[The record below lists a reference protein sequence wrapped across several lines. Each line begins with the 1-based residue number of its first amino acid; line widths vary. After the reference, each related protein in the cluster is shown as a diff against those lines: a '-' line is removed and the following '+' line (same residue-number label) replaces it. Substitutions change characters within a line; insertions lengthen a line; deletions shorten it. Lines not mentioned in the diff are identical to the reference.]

1 MKNKQP
7 YHHELRVIGQS
18 LEAQNINVFELK
30 CEMGR
35 YLINGS
41 PEKPTSLVDRLHRW
55 RSQGWKSGARAM
67 SYDAQNIEGLEQLG
81 RARRAKP
88 GGLPDFYNL
97 SNLLRT
103 LGGYLEAKN
112 AELLQIQK
120 RPLTVTLLYQNDG
133 GHPHVEDRTIA
144 SFYEIFINQHGKR
157 ARRG

>member
-1 MKNKQP
+1 MNIKQS
-7 YHHELRVIGQS
+7 YHHDLRVIGQS

-35 YLINGS
+35 YLVNGS
-41 PEKPTSLVDRLHRW
+41 PEKSTSLIERLRLWREGHRDGNS
-55 RSQGWKSGARAM
+55 RTLT
-67 SYDAQNIEGLEQLG
+67 YDAQQIEGLERLG
-81 RARRAKP
+81 RTRRARA

-120 RPLTVTLLYQNDG
+120 QPLNVTLLYQNDG

-144 SFYEIFINQHGKR
+144 SFYEIFIAQHSNR
-157 ARRG
+157 VRCS

>member
-7 YHHELRVIGQS
+7 YHCDLRVIGQS
-18 LEAQNINVFELK
+18 LEAQSINVFELK
-30 CEMGR
+30 CETGR
-35 YLINGS
+35 YLVNGT
-41 PEKPTSLVDRLHRW
+41 PEKPTSLVDRLRQW
-55 RSQGWKSGARAM
+55 RRQGGNSRVRTI
-67 SYDAQNIEGLEQLG
+67 SYDAQNIEGLERLG
-81 RARRAKP
+81 RGRRAKP

-133 GHPHVEDRTIA
+133 GHPHFEDRTIA
-144 SFYEIFINQHGKR
+144 SFYEIFIDQHGKR
-157 ARRG
+157 ARHG